1 MRILGRSTPK
11 LLGACI
17 AFGALAC
24 LAAAGR
30 AADGA
35 PAAAQARAA
44 SAAAAPASAARR
56 GTAAADGHHIVE
68 DEGVRIDEL
77 RIRGEVQSINV
88 HSKLRGSPPYE
99 VLVRPRGRD
108 PSQDAG
114 AAGRSVWS
122 LLSF

>member
-1 MRILGRSTPK
+1 MPAMRILGRSTSK
-11 LLGACI
+11 LLGACV

-24 LAAAGR
+24 LAV
-30 AADGA
+30 
-35 PAAAQARAA
+35 
-44 SAAAAPASAARR
+44 
-56 GTAAADGHHIVE
+56 VE
-68 DEGVRIDEL
+68 DEGVRIDEM
-77 RIRGEVQSINV
+77 RIRGEVRSINV
-88 HSKLRGSPPYE
+88 QSKLRGSPPYE

>member
-1 MRILGRSTPK
+1 MPAMRILGRSTSK
-11 LLGACI
+11 LLGACV

-24 LAAAGR
+24 LAVVGR

-35 PAAAQARAA
+35 PPAAQ
-44 SAAAAPASAARR
+44 SAAAAAPAASAARR
-56 GTAAADGHHIVE
+56 GAAADGHHVVE
-68 DEGVRIDEL
+68 DEGVRIDEM
-77 RIRGEVQSINV
+77 RIRGEVRSINV
-88 HSKLRGSPPYE
+88 QSKLRGSPPYE